1 MQLELEQNFF
11 LPQKTKRLWHEDA
24 VPDDSLLNRV
34 LPLGR
39 HFVQHGGR
47 EVGVEG
53 RRHEQA
59 HIMVEMA
66 KALLIGPEQGLHEGL
81 RVLEQLGTVDEGRA
95 LQAGADVVEGG
106 QEAAHVGGGG
116 LLTRPSLQEVQ
127 AGGHRLHD
135 SLVLRQDL
143 GQSKQNSKFL
153 SIMPDILGGKNH
165 RKLANK
171 VLNV

>member
-1 MQLELEQNFF
+1 MG
-11 LPQKTKRLWHEDA
+11 
-24 VPDDSLLNRV
+24 
-34 LPLGR
+34 LGER
-39 HFVQHGGR
+39 GWV
-47 EVGVEG
+47 EVG
-53 RRHEQA
+53 
-59 HIMVEMA
+59 
-66 KALLIGPEQGLHEGL
+66 
-81 RVLEQLGTVDEGRA
+81 
-95 LQAGADVVEGG
+95 GAAVVEGG